1 MTDREPARDAVSA
14 GSIDI
19 RRGRVRV
26 RSATDDDRDA
36 INRLFREVHLASDL
50 DVTLERDPDPFA
62 LLRLH
67 HGTALPLV
75 LEDESGATIGCASV
89 VLRDGWLHGE
99 RVPTGYLCDLRLRPG
114 SRVGS
119 DLGRAYGLV
128 LDQLRREHGTE
139 LLTTVI
145 FDGNEIARS
154 ALLGKGA
161 KRRKQPRYRE
171 MTRFDMAAIQLVR
184 PHRGP
189 SKRVRRAEAGDL
201 DRLVAF
207 LDRRNRSRLLGH
219 DFSGDLLQQRLA
231 DWPGFEL
238 GSFWLAED
246 GSGDLVGC
254 VAAWDS
260 TPVKRT
266 RVLGY
271 GGSFVWL
278 KRAMDLGSKL
288 LRFPSLPEPGDC
300 FRFAWLTHLE
310 VDDPEVFRDLVRAV
324 IKDTREQRLH
334 FLAAFVPRGSP
345 LRQGLRG
352 MVVQDTPMTLYA
364 VHGFES
370 HHGERDF
377 HTDRP
382 GFEMALS

>member
-1 MTDREPARDAVSA
+1 MRIELP
-14 GSIDI
+14 
-19 RRGRVRV
+19 RVTV
-26 RSATDDDRDA
+26 RSATEADHDA
-36 INRLFREVHLASDL
+36 INRLFRDVHLKSDL

-67 HGTALPLV
+67 HGTPLPLIV
-75 LEDESGATIGCASV
+75 EDPDGQTIGCASV
-89 VLRDGWLHGE
+89 VLRDGWLDGE

-128 LDQLRREHGTE
+128 LEELRREHGTE

-154 ALLGKGA
+154 ALLGRGA
-161 KRRKQPRYRE
+161 QRRKQPRYRP
-171 MTRFDMAAIQLVR
+171 MTPFDMAAIQLVR

-189 SKRVRRAEAGDL
+189 SRRVRRATTSDL
-201 DRLVAF
+201 DRLAAY
-207 LDRRNRSRLLGH
+207 LDRRNRGRVLGH

-231 DWPGFEL
+231 DWPGLEL

-246 GSGDLVGC
+246 GSGALTGC

-260 TPVKRT
+260 APVKRT

-278 KRAMDLGSKL
+278 KRAMDVGSML
-288 LRFPSLPEPGDC
+288 LRFPSLPEPGEC

-310 VDDPEVFRDLVRAV
+310 VDDPAVFRDLIRAV
-324 IKDTREQRLH
+324 IRDTREQRLH
-334 FLAAFVPRGSP
+334 FLAAMIPRGSR

-352 MVVQDTPMTLYA
+352 LVVQDTPMTLYA
-364 VHGFES
+364 VHAFES
-370 HHGERDF
+370 PHGQRDF
-377 HTDRP
+377 VTERP